1 MTGGPAAERLHPRE
15 VAVGDVIQDP
25 EGGGWITVTRIVSGS
40 VTASD
45 DSQRVSIPLWS
56 FYGDERL
63 DEAITLYS
71 DDVEIARRT

>member
-1 MTGGPAAERLHPRE
+1 
-15 VAVGDVIQDP
+15 
-25 EGGGWITVTRIVSGS
+25 